1 MRLRL
6 RRLLSLSLLDLRERE
21 LLKLLRSILPTTL
34 SCGSSSFLAM
44 RKISVSSSPLVSVV
58 VSVGTPAL
66 GAGVWGSLDAG
77 SCATATGCSAAF
89 CFGSAVTGSSL
100 AAIGLDSLGVGSLEA
115 RGADSLDVSVP
126 FSLDEASAEGL
137 VLSTDLASLFVS
149 LVSVAFLVSLAGV
162 AAFGCSV
169 VVLAFVL
176 AGFS

>member
-1 MRLRL
+1 M
-6 RRLLSLSLLDLRERE
+6 
-21 LLKLLRSILPTTL
+21 
-34 SCGSSSFLAM
+34 
-44 RKISVSSSPLVSVV
+44 
-58 VSVGTPAL
+58 GTPAL
-66 GAGVWGSLDAG
+66 GAGVWGSLAAG

-89 CFGSAVTGSSL
+89 CFGSAFAGSSL

-115 RGADSLDVSVP
+115 TGADSLDVSVS

-162 AAFGCSV
+162 AAFGCSA